1 MPDTTTTRPPFK
13 VSFGLFE
20 VDFKSG
26 ELRRSGIRIKL
37 QGQPFKV
44 LSILLEQ
51 PGEVV
56 SREEIQQRLWGK
68 GTNVDFDHSLGTAI
82 NKIRDALGDS
92 ADNPRFIE
100 TLARRGYRF
109 IAPVTPLDPATSP
122 DTLASTPADTATD
135 QPASLAPP
143 HHPATP
149 IAFTSVV
156 VHPRSPAETLTLPAE
171 PLPEPSPAP
180 TKKAPHHTFALTR
193 TQALRL
199 LLLATSVLLLIA
211 AVLFLWTRLQPSP
224 APYRIT
230 QITHSGRVSPGLPEL
245 ESLSPSATDNS
256 RLYFSQIVDGR
267 STLAQSFVTDGE
279 VVSLDVPSQVEAPVI
294 ADISPASDRLL
305 LNNHLASAAEQP
317 LWIAPI
323 QGGSARRIGNILA
336 HDATWMP
343 DGQRILYASGNGLF
357 LTDEQGHASTPF
369 ATLPGRAF
377 WLRWAPDATRLR
389 FTLRDPVHHTSAIW
403 EIASSGRN
411 PHPVFDR
418 WSTPASECCGSW
430 TGDGSRFIFQSRH
443 DGRNNLWMTRET
455 GLARFL
461 APGPRQ
467 LTNGPLSYQAPITP
481 RIGQQVYFIGVEGRT
496 ELVTP
501 APDKSLLPLPASV
514 FSATR
519 INYSR
524 DGQWVAWVDR
534 EGTLWRSRTDGSER
548 LQLTEPPLEIFLMRW
563 SPDNQ
568 QIVLMAREPGRP
580 WQLYLVPATGGDRQP
595 LLPEDR
601 NQADPDWSPDG
612 KSIVFGRVP
621 DLMAVEPQP
630 KSIQVLNLATHAL
643 TTLPN
648 STGLA
653 SPRWSPDGRY
663 ILASS
668 LDQRRLLLFNTA
680 TRTWAPLADVSVAD
694 PVWAHDSQS
703 VFFHNFAA
711 PGEPIQRVSLP
722 NGHLDT
728 VISLSDLHFSD
739 AVDFSFA
746 GLLPGDRPA
755 LRTRIW
761 TANFYSLQLDR

>member
-1 MPDTTTTRPPFK
+1 MPDTTSTRLPSK

-56 SREEIQQRLWGK
+56 SREDLQQRLWGK

-92 ADNPRFIE
+92 ADNPRFVE

-109 IAPVTPLDPATSP
+109 IAPVTPLDPTTPLEANPTP
-122 DTLASTPADTATD
+122 DA
-135 QPASLAPP
+135 
-143 HHPATP
+143 HHPS

-156 VHPRSPAETLTLPAE
+156 LHPRTSTPAE
-171 PLPEPSPAP
+171 PPPHPAP
-180 TKKAPHHTFALTR
+180 PLPTHPLARSLP
-193 TQALRL
+193 LRPTL
-199 LLLATSVLLLIA
+199 ISASVLLA
-211 AVLFLWTRLQPSP
+211 AAALLFLFSRFQPSP

-317 LWIAPI
+317 LWVAPI

-343 DGQRILYASGNGLF
+343 DGQRILYAAANGLF

-377 WLRWAPDATRLR
+377 WLRWAPDGSRLR

-403 EIASSGRN
+403 EIPSSGHD
-411 PHPVFDR
+411 PHPVFDH

-501 APDKSLLPLPASV
+501 APDHSLTPLPASI

-524 DGQWVAWVDR
+524 DGHWVAWVDR
-534 EGTLWRSRTDGSER
+534 DGTLWRSRVDGSER

-580 WQLYLVPATGGDRQP
+580 WQLYLVPATGGDRQA

-612 KSIVFGRVP
+612 KSLVFGRVP

-643 TTLPN
+643 TVLPG
-648 STGLA
+648 STGLT

-663 ILASS
+663 ILAST
-668 LDQRRLLLFNTA
+668 LDQRRMLLFNTA
-680 TRTWAPLADVSVAD
+680 TRTWSPLASASVAD

-703 VFFHNFAA
+703 IFFHNFAA
-711 PGEPIQRVSLP
+711 PGEPVQRVSLP
-722 NGHLDT
+722 DGHLDT
-728 VISLSDLHFSD
+728 VSSLSDLHSSD
-739 AVDFSFA
+739 AVDFTFA
-746 GLLPGDRPA
+746 GLLPGDHPA